1 MKKDQLYA
9 VVDIEATGASIGR
22 NERMIQFACVLVKNG
37 EVLETFDS
45 FVNPSRKVS
54 KLIRDLT
61 GISLKDLATAPYF
74 EDIAQ
79 LIHRLLEDTIFVAH
93 NVNFDYAFLNECFER
108 IGLPPLTIPAIDTV
122 ELAQVLFPK
131 EDSYQLKELTASLG
145 YALNNA
151 HNALFDAQATVYL
164 LNRLDERLCSLPLVT
179 IETLAR
185 LSEATTADTSLFFR
199 QALDEMKEE
208 PSDLDDSLVIID
220 GLALKKPFTQN
231 EQDTYREKHTYP
243 YKDDDKLAQMEAVG
257 LEYRESQNLMMNT
270 VFNYFKQKEPEYV
283 QFIEAPAGLGKTFG
297 YLYPSLYI
305 ASPDEKIVLSTYT
318 KLLQRQL
325 VEDSLP
331 QLLDVLPF
339 DKAVA
344 LMKSPNHYLSLSA
357 FYTKLK
363 NVEAGDT
370 EAVFCMKLLVWL
382 TETDEG
388 DLEEIGLGKT
398 LHHPFWNEVKSVPDA
413 KLQFK
418 QFEDVD
424 YLARREK
431 RLDQASILVTNHAY
445 LFSEWQRQPDRFA
458 DAKLL
463 LDEAHHVPDVLDQN
477 ATVKLSTRSITNE
490 LKRLGSREKEETLLH
505 DCQQLLPSDSIKDY
519 QLDTLHATVQLF
531 SEEWELWSRKWIDWL
546 IHSGSYDDR
555 VVEWKEK
562 TLYYAQLPLDI
573 KRDTKF
579 LFGSLEELVY
589 VGRQLTDA
597 LDTTEG
603 MTSAASNGPAD
614 PSTSERNSDR
624 TGISL
629 TQKEKRVLSKI
640 KVILDH
646 FETVI
651 ERFNYLFLTGNT
663 ANQTRVRFY
672 SKNPLSTL
680 SFFRFDQAVKE
691 KLLKQFNAQEH
702 LILTSSTLSVNDSV
716 FYLQKQL
723 GIENKELTVYPS
735 PYHYDQQAKLYV
747 TTDVDTHVNEKMS
760 VSVTFITDQIERV
773 LSQTDENC
781 LVLFRSHDM
790 IQRVYQAL
798 NRRSHL
804 KDKTILAQN
813 ISGSATKITK
823 QFKKAKQSVLLGSDS
838 FWEGVDF
845 PLDELKIV
853 IITKLPF
860 DSPDMPMVKKRHQEL
875 RERGDNPFVHDV
887 LPRAVIRFKQGLGRL
902 IRSQEDKGVWI
913 VLDRRIVEA
922 SYASVFLNSLPGD
935 LEVRELPLNQ
945 IIAEVSAFF
954 KTDKPDDDA
963 SLNS

>member
-9 VVDIEATGASIGR
+9 IVDIEATGASIGK

-37 EVLETFDS
+37 EVIETFDS

-93 NVNFDYAFLNECFER
+93 NVGFDYAFLNECFER
-108 IGLPPLTIPAIDTV
+108 IGLPKLSIPAIDTV

-164 LNRLDERLCSLPLVT
+164 LSRLDERLRSLPLVT
-179 IETLAR
+179 VETLAR

-199 QALDEMKEE
+199 QALDEMKDE
-208 PSDLDDSLVIID
+208 PSDLAETLVIID

-231 EQDTYREKHTYP
+231 EQVNYREKHTYP

-305 ASPDEKIVLSTYT
+305 ASPKEKIVLSTYT

-344 LMKSPNHYLSLSA
+344 LMKSPSHYMSLSA

-363 NVEAGDT
+363 NVDASDT

-398 LHHPFWNEVKSVPDA
+398 LHHPFWNEVKSVPNA

-418 QFEDVD
+418 QFEEVD

-431 RLDQASILVTNHAY
+431 RLEQASILVTNHAY
-445 LFSEWQRQPDRFA
+445 LFSEWQHQPDRFS
-458 DAKLL
+458 DTKLL

-490 LKRLGSREKEETLLH
+490 LKRLGTKEKEDSLLN
-505 DCQQLLPSDSIKDY
+505 DCQLLLPSDSIKDY
-519 QLDTLHATVQLF
+519 QLDTLHSTVQLF
-531 SEEWELWSRKWIDWL
+531 SEEWEHWSRKWIDWL
-546 IHSGSYDDR
+546 IHADSYEDR
-555 VVEWKEK
+555 IVEWKEK
-562 TLYYAQLPLDI
+562 TIHYAQLPMDI

-579 LFGSLEELVY
+579 LCRNLEELVY
-589 VGRQLTDA
+589 VGRQLTDV
-597 LDTTEG
+597 LDTAKGSSNEIPSETFVE
-603 MTSAASNGPAD
+603 AAEKKPV
-614 PSTSERNSDR
+614 
-624 TGISL
+624 ISL

-646 FETVI
+646 FETVV

-663 ANQTRVRFY
+663 ANQTSVRFY

-691 KLLKQFNAQEH
+691 QLLNQFNASKH
-702 LILTSSTLSVNDSV
+702 VILTSSTLSVNDSV
-716 FYLQKQL
+716 TYLQRQL
-723 GIENKELTVYPS
+723 GIENKELAVYAS
-735 PYHYDQQAKLYV
+735 PYQYDHQAKLYV

-798 NRRSHL
+798 HRRSRL

-860 DSPDMPMVKKRHQEL
+860 DAPDMPMVKKRHQEL

-887 LPRAVIRFKQGLGRL
+887 LPRAVIKFKQGLGRL
-902 IRSQEDKGVWI
+902 IRSEEDKGVWI

-945 IIAEVSAFF
+945 IIEEVSAFF
-954 KTDKPDDDA
+954 KTDQPEDDA
-963 SLNS
+963 FLNS

>member
-9 VVDIEATGASIGR
+9 IVDIEATGASIGK

-37 EVLETFDS
+37 EVVETFDS

-93 NVNFDYAFLNECFER
+93 NVGFDYAFLNECFER
-108 IGLPPLTIPAIDTV
+108 IGMPKLSIPAIDTV
-122 ELAQVLFPK
+122 ELAQVLLPK

-164 LNRLDERLCSLPLVT
+164 LKRLDERLNSLPLVT
-179 IETLAR
+179 VETLTE
-185 LSEATTADTSLFFR
+185 LSEATTADTSVFFKH
-199 QALDEMKEE
+199 ALEDMKEQ
-208 PSDLDDSLVIID
+208 PSDLDESLIIID
-220 GLALKKPFTQN
+220 GLALKKPFIES
-231 EQDTYREKHTYP
+231 EQVKYREKHTYP
-243 YKDDDKLAQMEAVG
+243 YKDDDKLTQMEAVG

-270 VFNYFKQKEPEYV
+270 VFNYFKQKEPDYV

-318 KLLQRQL
+318 KLLQRQIF
-325 VEDSLP
+325 EDSLP

-344 LMKSPNHYLSLSA
+344 LMKSPSHYVSLSA

-363 NVEAGDT
+363 NVDASDT

-398 LHHPFWNEVKSVPDA
+398 LHHPFWNEVKSVPNA

-418 QFEDVD
+418 RFEEVD

-431 RLDQASILVTNHAY
+431 RLENASILVTNHAY
-445 LFSEWQRQPDRFA
+445 LFSEWQRRPDRFENM
-458 DAKLL
+458 KLL

-477 ATVKLSTRSITNE
+477 ATVKLSTKSITNE
-490 LKRLGSREKEETLLH
+490 LRRLGSKEKEETLLN
-505 DCQQLLPSDSIKDY
+505 DCQLLLPSESFKAY
-519 QLDTLHATVQLF
+519 QLDTLHSTVQLF
-531 SEEWELWSRKWIDWL
+531 AEEWEDWSKKWIDWL
-546 IHSGSYDDR
+546 IHADAYDDR

-562 TLYYAQLPLDI
+562 TIHYAQLPLDI

-579 LFGSLEELVY
+579 LCGNLEELVY
-589 VGRQLTDA
+589 MGRQLTDA
-597 LDTTEG
+597 LDTKQET
-603 MTSAASNGPAD
+603 
-614 PSTSERNSDR
+614 
-624 TGISL
+624 L

-646 FETVI
+646 FETVAL
-651 ERFNYLFLTGNT
+651 RFNYLFLSGNNV
-663 ANQTRVRFY
+663 NQTSVRFY

-691 KLLKQFNAQEH
+691 QLLKQFNTADH
-702 LILTSSTLSVNDSV
+702 MILTSSTLSVNDSV
-716 FYLQKQL
+716 SYLQKQL
-723 GIENKELTVYPS
+723 GIENKKLAVYDS
-735 PYHYDQQAKLYV
+735 PYHYAHQAKLYV
-747 TTDVDTHVNEKMS
+747 TSDVDTHVQEKMS

-798 NRRSHL
+798 NRRSRL

-875 RERGDNPFVHDV
+875 RDKGDNPFVHDV
-887 LPRAVIRFKQGLGRL
+887 LPRAVIKFKQGLGRL

-935 LEVRELPLNQ
+935 LEVRERPLDQ
-945 IIAEVSAFF
+945 IIEEVSAFF
-954 KTDKPDDDA
+954 KTEDADDA
-963 SLNS
+963 SSLNS